1 MAKPVFARRLA
12 KLRAARGLSQYRLA
26 ELLGFSRGQIS
37 NYEQGSREPDHAT
50 LQKLADFFDVSID
63 YLLGRTDDPRLAT
76 PIQDL
81 VTAAR
86 RLQAIRVSR
95 DWSQQDLA
103 SRLGI
108 TVPQLAR
115 YESGLERL
123 PDELVDR
130 LAEVFEV
137 DRRYFAGEIDQGEI
151 ERLLGETWFRAP
163 AKLSPEARKSVE
175 DFIAFVIAQ
184 EERKKRQ
191 EKQQGQQQ

>member
-76 PIQDL
+76 PIEDR

-137 DRRYFAGEIDQGEI
+137 DRRYFAREIAQAEI

-175 DFIAFVIAQ
+175 DFIAFVIEQ
-184 EERKKRQ
+184 EERKKQQ